1 MHTPTDFLLRLR
13 VTTAVATLSHCTHS
27 RLSPSPLA
35 ARGDCE
41 RLAMSRAITQPV
53 NQVRLTNVAVVRLNK
68 TGKRFEIACYR
79 NKVVNW
85 RNRVETDLDE
95 VLQIESVFEN
105 VSKGVLAKNKDL
117 LKAFGTDSQL
127 EVCRIIL
134 DKGEMQVSDKE
145 RQVALESVFRDVATI
160 VSEKCVNPAS
170 NRPYTVSMIEKAMR
184 DIHFSAHPTRSA
196 KQQALEVMKKLKE
209 VMPIDRAKMKLRITT
224 DDNAA
229 PLKEALRELGVV
241 SFESGE
247 SAGAGSGGG
256 EVVDFLVDPGMYR
269 DVEEAVRTVAGGR
282 GALEVLQLS
291 VQQEGEADMDV
302 ELLRKGL
309 LAVKL
314 KGEEEEGRRN
324 KKGRGGKGGAAGC
337 ASVDA
342 EEEAGL
348 AMPAAGRRGK
358 GRGGGFSDDDND
370 QGRRQG
376 GGGGGGGARGEGKGA
391 GEGGVGKRGGKK
403 GKGAR
408 RREKEEAAERD
419 VRQEEAR
426 QRQEKREQ
434 AKAERVEAAEEG
446 GEGAVTA
453 VAQRDT
459 REEASGGGKAKKSLG
474 CNTCG
479 LTFPDTGAHRE
490 HYKSDLH
497 RYNLK
502 LKMKGGAPVS
512 EEEFRLVDANDF
524 FHSDM
529 MGT

>member
-1 MHTPTDFLLRLR
+1 
-13 VTTAVATLSHCTHS
+13 
-27 RLSPSPLA
+27 
-35 ARGDCE
+35 
-41 RLAMSRAITQPV
+41 MSRAITQPV

-117 LKAFGTDSQL
+117 MKAFGTDNQL
-127 EVCRIIL
+127 EACRIIL
-134 DKGEMQVSDKE
+134 EKGEMQVSDKE

-184 DIHFSAHPTRSA
+184 DVHFSAHPTRSA
-196 KQQALEVMKKLKE
+196 KQQALEVIKKLKE

-224 DDNAA
+224 DQESSS
-229 PLKEALRELGVV
+229 PELEHLKDTLRDLGVDG
-241 SFESGE
+241 FDSG
-247 SAGAGSGGG
+247 AGASGGGSGGG
-256 EVVDFLVDPGMYR
+256 EVLDFLVDPGMYR
-269 DVEEAVRTVAGGR
+269 EVEEAVRNVPGGR
-282 GALEVLQLS
+282 CVLEVLQLS

-302 ELLRKGL
+302 ELLRKGM

-314 KGEEEEGRRN
+314 KGEV
-324 KKGRGGKGGAAGC
+324 GGKGNKKDRGEKGGGGGASA
-337 ASVDA
+337 DA
-342 EEEAGL
+342 EEEEEEGL
-348 AMPAAGRRGK
+348 MMPAAGRRGK
-358 GRGGGFSDDDND
+358 GRGGGDSDNDND
-370 QGRRQG
+370 QTRRKG
-376 GGGGGGGARGEGKGA
+376 GGGGGGGARGKGKGA

-419 VRQEEAR
+419 VRQQEA
-426 QRQEKREQ
+426 QERQEKRDL
-434 AKAERVEAAEEG
+434 ARAERLAASGQDGGDGTLAAAAAQRNSREEG
-446 GEGAVTA
+446 G
-453 VAQRDT
+453 
-459 REEASGGGKAKKSLG
+459 GGDGVKPKKPLG
-474 CNTCG
+474 CNSCG

-512 EEEFRLVDANDF
+512 EEEFRLVDAHDF
-524 FHSDM
+524 FNSDM
-529 MGT
+529 LGR

>member
-1 MHTPTDFLLRLR
+1 
-13 VTTAVATLSHCTHS
+13 
-27 RLSPSPLA
+27 
-35 ARGDCE
+35 
-41 RLAMSRAITQPV
+41 MSRAITQPI

-117 LKAFGTDSQL
+117 MKAFGTDNQL
-127 EVCRIIL
+127 EACRIIL

-184 DIHFSAHPTRSA
+184 DVHFSAHPTRSA
-196 KQQALEVMKKLKE
+196 KQQALEVIKKLKE

-224 DDNAA
+224 DEDST
-229 PLKEALRELGVV
+229 PLKEALGELGVD
-241 SFESGE
+241 SFDNGGGAAAGGSGE
-247 SAGAGSGGG
+247 
-256 EVVDFLVDPGMYR
+256 VLDFLVDPGLYR

-282 GALEVLQLS
+282 CALEVLQLS

-302 ELLRKGL
+302 ELMRKGL

-314 KGEEEEGRRN
+314 KGEEEGRSRG
-324 KKGRGGKGGAAGC
+324 KKGRGEKGGGDGG
-337 ASVDA
+337 SVSADA
-342 EEEAGL
+342 EEEEEVGL
-348 AMPAAGRRGK
+348 TMPAAGRRGK
-358 GRGGGFSDDDND
+358 GRSGFSDDYNDNDNDID
-370 QGRRQG
+370 QGRRK
-376 GGGGGGGARGEGKGA
+376 GGGGGGGARGQGRGA

-419 VRQEEAR
+419 MRQQEAQ

-434 AKAERVEAAEEG
+434 AKAERLA
-446 GEGAVTA
+446 EGAGTA
-453 VAQRDT
+453 AGATQRDRDI
-459 REEASGGGKAKKSLG
+459 REQGGGDVGKTKWRLV

-529 MGT
+529 MNR

>member
-1 MHTPTDFLLRLR
+1 
-13 VTTAVATLSHCTHS
+13 
-27 RLSPSPLA
+27 
-35 ARGDCE
+35 
-41 RLAMSRAITQPV
+41 MSRAITQPV

-117 LKAFGTDSQL
+117 MKAFGTDNQL
-127 EVCRIIL
+127 EACRIIL

-184 DIHFSAHPTRSA
+184 DVHFSAHPTRSA
-196 KQQALEVMKKLKE
+196 KQQALEVIKKLKE

-224 DDNAA
+224 DEDST
-229 PLKEALRELGVV
+229 PLKEALGEIGVD
-241 SFESGE
+241 SFENGGGAAAGSSGE
-247 SAGAGSGGG
+247 
-256 EVVDFLVDPGMYR
+256 VLDFLVDPGLYR

-282 GALEVLQLS
+282 CALEVLQLS

-302 ELLRKGL
+302 ELMRKGL

-314 KGEEEEGRRN
+314 KGEEEGRSRG
-324 KKGRGGKGGAAGC
+324 KKGRGGKGGGAGGGGNVS
-337 ASVDA
+337 ADA
-342 EEEAGL
+342 EEEEEEGL
-348 AMPAAGRRGK
+348 IMPAAGRRGK
-358 GRGGGFSDDDND
+358 GRPGFSNDYNDNDND
-370 QGRRQG
+370 QGRRK
-376 GGGGGGGARGEGKGA
+376 GGGGGGGARGEGRGA

-419 VRQEEAR
+419 IRQQEAQ

-434 AKAERVEAAEEG
+434 AKAERFAEGAGRAAGAAERDG
-446 GEGAVTA
+446 G
-453 VAQRDT
+453 T
-459 REEASGGGKAKKSLG
+459 REQGGGDVGKAKRRLG
-474 CNTCG
+474 CITCG

-529 MGT
+529 MNR